1 MNWPVIFIVGL
12 LVASASGFF
21 FGKDYEHKATLADI
35 AKQQSDHMDALNLVA
50 VELAK
55 IKVVQ
60 KTNNITLEREI
71 VEKRIY
77 QDCKNTPEA
86 VKAINSALVPAK

>member
-21 FGKDYEHKATLADI
+21 FGKDYEHKATLAEI

-55 IKVVQ
+55 IKVTQRNVTQ
-60 KTNNITLEREI
+60 VLEKETKTNT
-71 VEKRIY
+71 IY
-77 QDCKNTPEA
+77 AECRNTPEA
-86 VKAINSALVPAK
+86 VKAINAALVPTK